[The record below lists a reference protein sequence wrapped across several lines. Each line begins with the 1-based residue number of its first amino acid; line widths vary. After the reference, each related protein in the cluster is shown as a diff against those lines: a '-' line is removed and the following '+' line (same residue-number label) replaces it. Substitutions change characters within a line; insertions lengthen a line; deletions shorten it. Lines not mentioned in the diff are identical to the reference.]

1 MTTLA
6 TGIVV
11 LDPTTGPRAERV
23 ARAPRPERLQGKR
36 LGFLDKC
43 KANSDRVLPY
53 LDELPRERYGIGA
66 SIHRR
71 KPSSARV
78 LPAALLEELTGT
90 CDLVIPGIGD

>member
-1 MTTLA
+1 MSTLT

-23 ARAPRPERLQGKR
+23 TRAPRPESLRGKR
-36 LGFLDKC
+36 VGFLDNG
-43 KANSDRVLPY
+43 KANSDRVLLY
-53 LDELPRERYGIGA
+53 LDELLRERYGIGA

-78 LPAALLEELTGT
+78 LPAALLQELTAA
-90 CDLVIPGIGD
+90 CDLVVPGIGD